1 MKGGVSAATLCKGLP
16 AHLSMVENLSGI
28 SADQQ
33 RTVPGIRA
41 LAHIPT
47 GVGPGMEVV
56 YEIGPGGRRQM
67 VGEAPNGG
75 TDMVVWVRSDI
86 AGIGTLSV
94 LERVPQAK

>member
-1 MKGGVSAATLCKGLP
+1 
-16 AHLSMVENLSGI
+16 MVENLSGI

-56 YEIGPGGRRQM
+56 YEIGPGG
-67 VGEAPNGG
+67 EAPNGG
-75 TDMVVWVRSDI
+75 
-86 AGIGTLSV
+86 GG
-94 LERVPQAK
+94 AKRWDRYGGMGEV